1 MSLVELENIRQKGEA
16 LAASGDIEGAIELY
30 KQAGDMGEPGANLRL
45 AGHYADVELYDMVL
59 FYANRVVLFYNTLK
73 DEAPLRTVLYVD
85 YLSTAYNM
93 MALAHYKMSH
103 WSESLNA
110 INMSIKLENYECCY
124 MAGRM
129 AYKGYLSPSG
139 ESDIKLALRY
149 WSLGREMADDEE
161 CFFAWN
167 HHRYDNITDDF
178 YIGESDNNHLPHGE
192 GEKNYAKRPY
202 TNLLGYNVAM
212 KRYSG
217 HWEHGNQTGNAEMRY
232 FVEGYDGMLY
242 DGEVKDGVPH
252 GDGYIGVWVDD
263 CSEDYYE
270 GNFCLGK
277 RSGRG
282 CMRKDDVYFEG
293 VWVDD
298 KLTGEVKCTLAD
310 QSSFV
315 AQFADGNLDLSSC
328 TAEQAL
334 AIIDMIVE
342 DKTSGAVAKIDGTS
356 KVCSVAECQLT
367 VLGVACGAIEYTLQV
382 GGQSQK
388 GTISPGQSV
397 EHNAEGNSI
406 IITCKT
412 KTL

>member
-1 MSLVELENIRQKGEA
+1 MGLVELERIRQRGEA
-16 LAASGDIEGAIELY
+16 LEASGDKEGAVELY
-30 KQAGDMGEPGANLRL
+30 KLAGDMGEPGANLRL
-45 AGHYADVELYDMVL
+45 AGHYADIELYDMVI

-73 DEAPLRTVLYVD
+73 DEEPMRVTLYVD

-93 MALAHYKMSH
+93 IALAHYKQQQ
-103 WSESLNA
+103 WLDSLNA
-110 INMSIKLENYECCY
+110 INRAIEVENYECCY

-139 ESDIKLALRY
+139 ESDVKLALHY
-149 WSLGREMADDEE
+149 WSLGREMIDDEN

-178 YIGESDNNHLPHGE
+178 YIGETDQNRLPHGQ
-192 GEKNYAKRPY
+192 GEKNYVKRSY

-217 HWEHGNQTGNAEMRY
+217 SWEHGSQNGNAEMRY

-263 CSEDYYE
+263 CSENYYE

-277 RSGRG
+277 RSGHG
-282 CMRKDDVYFEG
+282 CMRTDDIYFEG

-298 KLTGEVKCTLAD
+298 KLTGEVKCTLTD
-310 QSSFV
+310 QSSFI
-315 AQFADGNLDLSSC
+315 AQFTDGNIDLSSC
-328 TAEQAL
+328 TAEQGL

-342 DKTSGAVAKIDGTS
+342 DKASGAVVKIDGTS
-356 KVCSVAECQLT
+356 KVCSVAEAQLT
-367 VLGVACGAIEYTLQV
+367 ILGVECGAIEYTLQV
-382 GGQSQK
+382 EGLSQK
-388 GTISPGQSV
+388 GRISPGQSV
-397 EHNAEGNSI
+397 EHNTDRGAI